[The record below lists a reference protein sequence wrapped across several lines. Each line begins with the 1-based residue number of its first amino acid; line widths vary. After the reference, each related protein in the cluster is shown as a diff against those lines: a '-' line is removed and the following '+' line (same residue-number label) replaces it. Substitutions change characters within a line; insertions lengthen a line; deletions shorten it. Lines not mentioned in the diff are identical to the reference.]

1 MKPLRQNGAYK
12 VTTDPIT
19 GQYRIL
25 DREQNEHILSDHGS
39 VNSMDVEWV
48 IFLDC
53 KCRGEAAGQCFE
65 CGAISC
71 SQCHGRCQACQKPIC
86 LQHSLFYETDNQEP
100 IRLCGSCHDKIS
112 RKQTRTKVG
121 RFLLSL
127 IVQREGTRH
136 D

>member
-1 MKPLRQNGAYK
+1 MKPLRQNGACK

-19 GQYRIL
+19 GQDRIL
-25 DREQNEHILSDHGS
+25 DWNQDEHILSDQGS
-39 VNSMDVEWV
+39 VNSMAVER
-48 IFLDC
+48 IFFLDC

-71 SQCHGRCQACQKPIC
+71 NTCHGRCQVCQKPIC
-86 LQHSLFYETDNQEP
+86 LQHSHFLEGDNQEP

>member
-1 MKPLRQNGAYK
+1 MKPLRRKNATQI
-12 VTTDPIT
+12 TTDSVT
-19 GQYRIL
+19 GR
-25 DREQNEHILSDHGS
+25 DRFLGWSQEEDILSDQGS
-39 VNSMDVEWV
+39 VDSTAVQR
-48 IFLDC
+48 IFFLDC
-53 KCRGEAAGQCFE
+53 GCQGEASGQCFE

-71 SQCHGRCQACQKPIC
+71 KICHGRCQVCQKPIC
-86 LQHSLFYETDNQEP
+86 LQHSHFLEGDNQES
-100 IRLCGSCHDKIS
+100 IRLCGNCHDKIS